1 MVSVTLAAVSVDRAT
16 IAGVLLP
23 RGVRR
28 SHRPFAVRSLAV
40 LAAVSMLAVAGCSR
54 PSGMETVPSDE
65 APTAAA
71 TAGPEV
77 LPGPDDPRPR
87 TLAEYEA
94 QRVSWGSCD
103 GFATDGTALD
113 TALDCGRVLVPLDY
127 DDPAGPLASLALSRA
142 PATGPVIGSML
153 VNPGGPGASGL
164 STATVARGT
173 PVADRLD
180 VVGFDPR
187 GIGAS
192 VPAVRCDTAA
202 EFDAE
207 RADDDVDTSPAGIAE
222 TESENRAYAQRCAD
236 RNDPVLL
243 AHMSSE
249 DVARDMDVIR
259 AALGDRA
266 LTYLGFSYGTR
277 LGYTYAELFPDR
289 VRAMVL
295 DGALDPAADVSEET
309 VAQAAGFQTVFDAFA
324 TDCAAR
330 ADCPLGTT
338 PADAVA
344 RFRALVDP
352 LIGAP
357 VPAGN
362 GRALSYDDAITGVQQ
377 ALYTEQ
383 LWEPL
388 RRGLTELASGRGT
401 VLLAL
406 ADLYNGRLPDGSY
419 TNSNDAF
426 TAVRC
431 VDDPRIQDRAE
442 TGAVDREFRAA
453 APFLD
458 DGRGTGEA
466 PLDSCAFWPV
476 PTRADPGPLTVTG
489 LPPTVVVSTTAD
501 PATPYE
507 AGVALADQL
516 GAALVTFEGDR
527 HTASFDGVAC
537 VDDAVTDY
545 LVDLTVPPA
554 GLRCP

>member
-1 MVSVTLAAVSVDRAT
+1 MLLTVTS
-16 IAGVLLP
+16 IAGCATSSDP
-23 RGVRR
+23 ASGVTGTE
-28 SHRPFAVRSLAV
+28 SAS
-40 LAAVSMLAVAGCSR
+40 
-54 PSGMETVPSDE
+54 
-65 APTAAA
+65 TAAPP
-71 TAGPEV
+71 GPDV
-77 LPGPDDPRPR
+77 LPGPDDARPR
-87 TLAEYEA
+87 TLAEFEA
-94 QRVSWGSCD
+94 QRVQWESCD
-103 GFATDGTALD
+103 GFATDGSALD
-113 TALDCGRVLVPLDY
+113 TALQCGRVLVPLDY
-127 DDPAGPLASLALSRA
+127 DDPAGPLASLALSRS
-142 PATGPVIGSML
+142 PASGPAIGSML

-173 PVADRLD
+173 AVADRLD
-180 VVGFDPR
+180 VIGFDPR
-187 GIGAS
+187 GTGAS

-222 TESENRAYAQRCAD
+222 TESENRDYAQRCAD

-249 DVARDMDVIR
+249 DVARDMDVMR
-259 AALGDRA
+259 AALGDPT

-295 DGALDPAADVSEET
+295 DGALDPAADVSAET
-309 VAQAAGFQTVFDAFA
+309 VAQGAGFQTVFDAFA
-324 TDCAAR
+324 RDCAAR
-330 ADCPLGTT
+330 SDCPLGTV
-338 PADAVA
+338 PDDAVS

-352 LIGAP
+352 LVGAP
-357 VPAGN
+357 VPADDD
-362 GRALSYDDAITGVQQ
+362 RTLSYDDAITGAQQ

-406 ADLYNGRLPDGSY
+406 ADLYNGRLPDGTY

-431 VDDPRIQDRAE
+431 VDDPRILDRAR
-442 TGAVDREFRAA
+442 TGAVDRDFRAA

-458 DGRGTGEA
+458 DGRGTGDA

-476 PTRADPGPLTVTG
+476 PTRADPGPLQTTG

-507 AGVALADQL
+507 AGVALARQL
-516 GAALVTFEGDR
+516 GAALVTFEGDQ
-527 HTASFDGVAC
+527 HTASFAGVAC

-545 LVDLTVPPA
+545 LVDLTVPPP